1 MLMAITAEEAAAE
14 VEATRTDAEQLRAAA
29 TKIRNRLGAINQI
42 VESNVEGEA
51 PLSADDVTWYKAWL
65 DRCPGE

>member
-1 MLMAITAEEAAAE
+1 MAITAEEAAAE

-51 PLSADDVTWYKAWL
+51 PLSADDSAWYKAWL
-65 DRCPGE
+65 DRCPSE